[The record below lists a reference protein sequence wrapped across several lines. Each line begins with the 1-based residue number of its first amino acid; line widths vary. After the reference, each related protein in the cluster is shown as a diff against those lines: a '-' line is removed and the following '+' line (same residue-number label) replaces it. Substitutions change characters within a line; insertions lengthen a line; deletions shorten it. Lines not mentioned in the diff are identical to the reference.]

1 VSRPPEAAARQAAVE
16 ALLREF
22 GPRLRRGGHAEPP
35 PARLPT
41 GIAAVDRLL
50 GGGFPRGRLSE
61 VTGPASSGRTS
72 LALALLARAT
82 AAGEVCAVVD
92 AADGFDP
99 RAAELAGVAL
109 ERVLWARTPDLRSA
123 LRATSRL
130 LEATGF
136 GLVLL
141 DLAAARLRPP
151 APLCTRLA
159 RAAAGTRT
167 ALIALGLERAE
178 GASAEIVLEMRATRV
193 HFTGTPSLLEALEV
207 EARLLRQRSA
217 PGNRCAKVRLAS
229 PAA

>member
-1 VSRPPEAAARQAAVE
+1 MSRPPGAAARRAAVE
-16 ALLREF
+16 ALLRDL
-22 GPRLRRGGHAEPP
+22 GPRLRRGGLVEPP
-35 PARLPT
+35 PERLPT
-41 GIAAVDRLL
+41 GIAAVDRIL

-72 LALALLARAT
+72 LALALLAHAT
-82 AAGEVCAVVD
+82 AGGEVCAVVD

-99 RAAELAGVAL
+99 RAAQTAGVAL
-109 ERVLWARTPDLRSA
+109 ERVLWARASDLRNA

-130 LEATGF
+130 LEAEGF

-151 APLCTRLA
+151 APLCARLA
-159 RAAAGTRT
+159 RVAAGTHT
-167 ALIALGLERAE
+167 ALVALGLERAE
-178 GASAEIVLEMRATRV
+178 GASAEIVLEMRAARA

-217 PGNRCAKVRLAS
+217 PASRCARVRLPS